1 MSDLDPC
8 PSCGAAVSSQSGA
21 RVFFQCGSHS
31 TVPHYT
37 YTSDLCDARRE
48 LAETKEYARKLNLKI
63 TDLCAERDH
72 YKTRVAVLES
82 KQSSLILVGG
92 YLCDSCQDPDL
103 RYLWNQTKP

>member
-21 RVFFQCGSHS
+21 RVFFQCGSYS

-37 YTSDLCDARRE
+37 YTSDLCDVRRE

-63 TDLCAERDH
+63 TDLCVERDR
-72 YKTRVAVLES
+72 YKARVGELEGKVKS
-82 KQSSLILVGG
+82 
-92 YLCDSCQDPDL
+92 
-103 RYLWNQTKP
+103 